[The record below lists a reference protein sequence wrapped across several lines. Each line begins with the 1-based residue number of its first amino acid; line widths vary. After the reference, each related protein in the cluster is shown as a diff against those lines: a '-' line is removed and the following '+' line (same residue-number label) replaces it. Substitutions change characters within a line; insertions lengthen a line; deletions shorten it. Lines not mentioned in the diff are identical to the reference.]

1 MQQNPY
7 NSHSHYSVPGIF
19 YPPPFGP
26 RYFNGEDQTRNAG
39 SGKNPTSHQDI
50 ETEKN
55 SSEQNSSQIDMTKNL
70 PFRIMDDD
78 QQYESASIIYGPGI
92 PWTAS
97 PSPLHQATQA
107 GIQCPPYVGYYPDY
121 QNGGKSTFHGVSKHH
136 IHLINSTF

>member
-1 MQQNPY
+1 
-7 NSHSHYSVPGIF
+7 
-19 YPPPFGP
+19 
-26 RYFNGEDQTRNAG
+26 
-39 SGKNPTSHQDI
+39 
-50 ETEKN
+50 
-55 SSEQNSSQIDMTKNL
+55 MTKNL

-136 IHLINSTF
+136 ISLIKLDILNELLQNFLSIFSVF